1 MRISIE
7 ASEADIEPAV
17 NWISGFIGAV
27 VDKRV
32 SAFEQQERR
41 NPLLTKH
48 FSENYDLEFALAK
61 ARRHR
66 KTTGRLPKGGAYDSL
81 YGFLIAAHRIHQA
94 LPAAVKAPFEGRL
107 RNAVSSA
114 YGFRPFAYEI
124 SIATHLM
131 QKGWDVDFADY
142 SGAARFDFLARQGA
156 VEIEVECKS
165 TSGDTGRK
173 IHRQEVNRLADLL
186 LPSTTKLVDV
196 KGCHLRQIIIPDRL
210 GKSNHELTSIATAA
224 SIVARE
230 RVSASCEF
238 AQVDYAFEGLTSWP
252 APDRDP
258 NAQDFFEDKFGIKN
272 SHMLFHGRGD
282 FSVVVVIIK
291 SSKPDNVV
299 DTIGDEAKEA
309 AEQCSGG
316 RPALIALHLID
327 PISRSELQT
336 MLKTSS
342 GLHAIARAVFNATK
356 RLHVDSVAFT
366 VPQVVWAD
374 GFGAKQLSGDVV
386 VLNNPAPKFPC
397 EELRSIFRS

>member
-7 ASEADIEPAV
+7 ASRTDIEPAV
-17 NWISGFIGAV
+17 NWVSGFIGAS

-32 SAFEQQERR
+32 SAFEQHERR
-41 NPLLTKH
+41 NPLLMRH

-61 ARRHR
+61 ARRYR
-66 KTTGRLPKGGAYDSL
+66 RTTSRLPKGDAYDPL

-94 LPAAVKAPFEGRL
+94 LPASVKAPFEGRL

-156 VEIEVECKS
+156 VEVDVECKS

-186 LPSTTKLVDV
+186 LPSTEKLADL
-196 KGCHLRQIIIPDRL
+196 KGCHLLHITIPGRL
-210 GKSNHELTSIATAA
+210 GKANDELASIATAVTR
-224 SIVARE
+224 VANE
-230 RVSASCEF
+230 RASASCEF
-238 AQVDYAFEGLTSWP
+238 AQVEYVFEDLTSWP
-252 APDRDP
+252 APNRDP
-258 NAQDFFEDKFGIKN
+258 NARNFFEDKFGIKN
-272 SHMLFHGRGD
+272 SHMLFHGRGQ
-282 FSVVVVIIK
+282 FSVVAVIIR
-291 SSKPDNVV
+291 SSKPDNVI
-299 DTIGDEAKEA
+299 DAISDEAKEA
-309 AEQCSGG
+309 ADQCNGS

-327 PISRSELQT
+327 PISRPELQA
-336 MLKTSS
+336 MLKTTN
-342 GLHAIARAVFNATK
+342 GLHAITHTVFKGTN

-366 VPQVVWAD
+366 VPQVVWED